1 MVKMKNIQTE
11 INSTLN
17 IAEEKIRELENKEI
31 ENIQNKSREK
41 RLEKRWTHF
50 REPKNNSSRFK
61 IYKNMGKRRG
71 WEKNIN
77 KIIVFFFFKFDEKF
91 KPTDPRI
98 NPVLKR

>member
-41 RLEKRWTHF
+41 RLEKR
-50 REPKNNSSRFK
+50 
-61 IYKNMGKRRG
+61 
-71 WEKNIN
+71 
-77 KIIVFFFFKFDEKF
+77 
-91 KPTDPRI
+91 
-98 NPVLKR
+98 